1 MLHAPGGLDRLS
13 GRIETVGEAKIDRMA
28 ETELPAKARKKG
40 KSRVAVLFAALLPR
54 LKILLPLA
62 VATLL
67 MALGFFLLWQTS
79 LVYSESGSIQAAET
93 ARTRAVAD
101 IGAQIARLNARAQEV
116 VQSARVLEA
125 LGSGDEA
132 GLTAAADA
140 ARAEWPELVGAS
152 FYGAE
157 LPEIRERDLQRFGY
171 SRAQMLM
178 QAQVNR
184 KPAPAQIHRIA
195 GDGQQLVLALPV
207 PGGAAPLAY
216 AYLALPSSTV
226 VDILQASGSSG
237 GVRIDLRQGDG
248 RGDLTV
254 ASSSSTR
261 GNSTGDLGVPIQGSE
276 LRLAIASPDEQILVT
291 RNLWALI
298 AMTALSLLGGFV
310 ALWLRQVGMQGATA
324 ALRPGKRSQVQEIT
338 LAEAIRKQAEK
349 DKDTATARP
358 AAAPVKADP
367 ATPAAKEKR
376 ISVNRSIFRAY
387 DIRGVLGQTLTND
400 IARQIGRAIGSE
412 AQHRGLREIVVGRDG
427 RLSGPD
433 LSGALIEGLRAA
445 GCDVIDIGVAPTPLT
460 YFGAYHLQTGS
471 CVSVTG
477 SHNPPDYNGFK
488 IVLGGE
494 TLSEGAI
501 QDLFAR
507 ISEERY
513 SSGSGGLQVMNLL
526 DDYVARITD
535 DIQVENKLKVVVDCG
550 NGVAGAVAPAVLQGI
565 GCEVHEL
572 YCDVDG
578 QFPNHH
584 PDPSDPRNLQ
594 DLILSV
600 KQTGADL
607 GLAFDGDGDRLGVVT
622 RTGEIIY
629 PDRLLMLFAIDVL
642 SRNPGA
648 TIIYDVKCTGHLQP
662 LVLQHGGSP
671 IMWRTGHSLI
681 KAKMRET
688 GAQLAGEMS
697 GHFFFAERW
706 YGFDD
711 AIYAAARLLEILAGD
726 LEGRTPEAIF
736 NALPKGVSTPELKIE
751 LHEGEHY
758 RFIEA
763 FKAKAVFDG
772 ARLTT
777 IDGVRADWPDGWGLV
792 RASNTTPVL
801 VLRFDADNE
810 AALKRIQGV
819 FREQLLALDRALPL
833 PF

>member
-1 MLHAPGGLDRLS
+1 MAAPGQTTIPWANGSDQMDD
-13 GRIETVGEAKIDRMA
+13 GAKTEAMA
-28 ETELPAKARKKG
+28 ETGKPAKPRKGPG
-40 KSRVAVLFAALLPR
+40 KLVPAKFAAVGGR
-54 LKILLPLA
+54 LKVLLPLA
-62 VATLL
+62 VATL
-67 MALGFFLLWQTS
+67 MMVVGFFLVWQTS
-79 LVYSESGSIQAAET
+79 LVYQESG
-93 ARTRAVAD
+93 AV
-101 IGAQIARLNARAQEV
+101 E
-116 VQSARVLEA
+116 
-125 LGSGDEA
+125 
-132 GLTAAADA
+132 AADA
-140 ARAEWPELVGAS
+140 ARSRLVTAIGDQMQEELAKAQALTQSDAVQAALGNGGAAGLAAAAEELKRQWPELVDAV
-152 FYGAE
+152 FYAPE
-157 LPEIRERDLQRFGY
+157 LAEIRERDLQRFGY

-184 KPAPAQIHRIA
+184 SPAPVQVHHGASK
-195 GDGQQLVLALPV
+195 GLNLVLAFPV
-207 PGGAAPLAY
+207 MAQDAVVAY
-216 AYLALPSSTV
+216 AYLSLPSSIV
-226 VDILQASGSSG
+226 VDILRRG
-237 GVRIDLRQGDG
+237 GRGAARIDLRQGDG
-248 RGDLTV
+248 RGDMTV
-254 ASSSSTR
+254 ASSHQVSGSSL
-261 GNSTGDLGVPIQGSE
+261 GDLGVPIPGSE
-276 LRLAIASPDEQILVT
+276 LRLAIADVDSKIVVT
-291 RNLWALI
+291 RNLWLLI
-298 AMTALSLLGGFV
+298 PLTLLCLFGGFV
-310 ALWLRQVGMQGATA
+310 ALWLRQVGMHGAA
-324 ALRPGKRSQVQEIT
+324 SALRPGKRNTPQEIT
-338 LAEAIRKQAEK
+338 LAEALKQQADADARAK
-349 DKDTATARP
+349 PAAGPARP
-358 AAAPVKADP
+358 IPPKARP
-367 ATPAAKEKR
+367 PEKKVN
-376 ISVNRSIFRAY
+376 ISRSIFRAY

-445 GCDVIDIGVAPTPLT
+445 GCDVIDIGLAPTPLT

-494 TLSEGAI
+494 TLAEDAI
-501 QDLFAR
+501 QDLYAR
-507 ISEERY
+507 IAEDRF
-513 SSGSGGLQVMNLL
+513 SSGAGGLQVMSLQA
-526 DDYVARITD
+526 DYVARICD
-535 DIQVENKLKVVVDCG
+535 DIQVENRLKVVVDCG
-550 NGVAGAVAPAVLQGI
+550 NGVAGAVAPTVLEGI

-572 YCDVDG
+572 YCEVDG

-584 PDPSDPRNLQ
+584 PDPSDPHNLQ

-622 RTGEIIY
+622 RTGEVIY

-671 IMWRTGHSLI
+671 VMWRTGHSLI

-688 GAQLAGEMS
+688 SAQLAGEMS

-726 LEGRTPEAIF
+726 AGGRPPEEIF
-736 NALPKGVSTPELKIE
+736 AALPKGVSTPELKIE

-758 RFIEA
+758 RFIET
-763 FKAKAVFDG
+763 FKAKSNFEG

-810 AALKRIQGV
+810 AALKRIQAV
-819 FREQLLALDRALPL
+819 FREQLLATDRALPL